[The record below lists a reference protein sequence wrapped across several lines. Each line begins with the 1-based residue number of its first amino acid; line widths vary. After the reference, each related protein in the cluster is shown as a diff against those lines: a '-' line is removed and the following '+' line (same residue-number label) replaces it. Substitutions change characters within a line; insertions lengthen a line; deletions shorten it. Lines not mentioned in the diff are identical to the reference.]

1 MALISFEETEKEK
14 KKYRSLDW
22 STRQPRS
29 VFSFYWR
36 FVWGRPLWPM
46 AREYHTLPQKKTN
59 KAKKQQDR
67 VERTF
72 SFDFSFFFLFLFFRG
87 YSCGGWGG
95 GLFLFC
101 FCLVLLVFFC
111 IRRGLVKFHCEE
123 LSITVRV
130 CLRVHLSNGSMERSI
145 EVRDSDGGP
154 VRFGLELL
162 VYFGKLKKTNKQTN
176 KQANNETPRRRLHFS
191 SLRHGTM
198 ERVEENSVLE
208 VLQRKFKKKMG
219 QHRRDSRRDL
229 WNPSFP

>member
-1 MALISFEETEKEK
+1 M
-14 KKYRSLDW
+14 
-22 STRQPRS
+22 
-29 VFSFYWR
+29 WR
-36 FVWGRPLWPM
+36 MGRGL
-46 AREYHTLPQKKTN
+46 L
-59 KAKKQQDR
+59 
-67 VERTF
+67 
-72 SFDFSFFFLFLFFRG
+72 SFLFLFGFVG
-87 YSCGGWGG
+87 FFS
-95 GLFLFC
+95 
-101 FCLVLLVFFC
+101 FC

-162 VYFGKLKKTNKQTN
+162 AYFGKLKKTNKQTN

>member
-1 MALISFEETEKEK
+1 M
-14 KKYRSLDW
+14 
-22 STRQPRS
+22 
-29 VFSFYWR
+29 
-36 FVWGRPLWPM
+36 GRGL
-46 AREYHTLPQKKTN
+46 L
-59 KAKKQQDR
+59 
-67 VERTF
+67 
-72 SFDFSFFFLFLFFRG
+72 SFLFLFGFVG
-87 YSCGGWGG
+87 FFS
-95 GLFLFC
+95 
-101 FCLVLLVFFC
+101 FC